1 MSSNNRLAALFI
13 GALFLW
19 DIKPT
24 GADAMTGCPA
34 TRQNMPL
41 ESFQVLD
48 GPPGDG
54 QPQAPEGNRWVIN
67 PVPPSLWKPF
77 YLACKYRGLAD
88 LVAVELPRSTRVCEI
103 QKAPNVQC
111 R

>member
-1 MSSNNRLAALFI
+1 MLLNKKLSIIFISSLFI
-13 GALFLW
+13 L

-24 GADAMTGCPA
+24 GANVMKGCPEIHL
-34 TRQNMPL
+34 NKPL

-48 GPPGDG
+48 GPLGEG

-88 LVAVELPRSTRVCEI
+88 VVAVELPRRTRVCEI
-103 QKAPNVQC
+103 QKAPNVRC